1 MVAEKKLSGGEP
13 GHLHAHGEGP
23 DEPALER
30 LLRDDP
36 EVLVAEAVEQLISM
50 STTIKSMSTAPKARP
65 FYTYC

>member
-1 MVAEKKLSGGEP
+1 MVRFQAEVVREP

-36 EVLVAEAVEQLISM
+36 EVFVAEAVEQLRFNFNKQ
-50 STTIKSMSTAPKARP
+50 TQ
-65 FYTYC
+65 C